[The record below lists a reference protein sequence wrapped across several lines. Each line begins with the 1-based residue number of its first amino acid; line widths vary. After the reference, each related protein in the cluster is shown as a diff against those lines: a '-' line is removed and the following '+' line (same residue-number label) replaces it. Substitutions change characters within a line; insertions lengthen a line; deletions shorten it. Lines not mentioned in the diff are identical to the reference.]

1 MIFLDANFLV
11 YLNLGVD
18 PVKSFYLRILSNES
32 MGVDPLVLDE
42 VIYVSRKKYGV
53 NFGDTLRFL
62 DELVLPY
69 VVVFPISL
77 REYQVSKELIT
88 RYSLYPSD
96 AFHVAVMLNNSIK
109 KILTEDSDFEKIKE
123 IERIWIK

>member
-1 MIFLDANFLV
+1 M

>member
-1 MIFLDANFLV
+1 MD
-11 YLNLGVD
+11 YLNLGFD
-18 PVKSFYLRILSNES
+18 SVKSFYLRLLYNES
-32 MGVDPLVLDE
+32 MSVDPLVLDE
-42 VIYVSRKKYGV
+42 VIHVSRKKYSV
-53 NFGDTLRFL
+53 NFSDTLEFL

-88 RYSLYPSD
+88 KYSLHPSD
-96 AFHVAVMLNNSIK
+96 AFHVAVMFNNSIK